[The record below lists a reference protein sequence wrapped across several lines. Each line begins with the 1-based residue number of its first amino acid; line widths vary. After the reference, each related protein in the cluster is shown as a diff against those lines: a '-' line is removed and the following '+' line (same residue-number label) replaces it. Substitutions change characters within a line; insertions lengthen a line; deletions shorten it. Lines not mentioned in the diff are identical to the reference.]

1 MEYAFRQDM
10 SWYFVMGVFS
20 VVGSVWALC
29 KLKAFA
35 ISRRCCRFIASSP
48 PSVMQLLQDAMPD
61 HEFFEEERGI
71 WVSGPTFGWATAA
84 DGVWMQRDA
93 HDRWGRD
100 RPYPWTLLDFD
111 EESDANQ
118 LPRRRIVTPSVA
130 PWTRTPVAATGL
142 QTPSVAA
149 TSLQTPSIAANGW
162 VDHFDLTPVAAN
174 DDVWPSIAA
183 DGWVD
188 DSVVD
193 LGAGSPSWNYQELPS
208 GDAQDGLGDA
218 QGGRWEPPLE
228 SYEGDAPLEL
238 F

>member
-118 LPRRRIVTPSVA
+118 LPRRRIITPSVA
-130 PWTRTPVAATGL
+130 PWTRTPVAANDIQL
-142 QTPSVAA
+142 HSMAA
-149 TSLQTPSIAANGW
+149 DGW
-162 VDHFDLTPVAAN
+162 VDYPRRTPVAAS
-174 DDVWPSIAA
+174 DLVSPSIAA

-188 DSVVD
+188 DGVLD
-193 LGAGSPSWNYQELPS
+193 SPTYQELPNGDTHVVS
-208 GDAQDGLGDA
+208 VADAQDTPLD
-218 QGGRWEPPLE
+218 GGRWEPPLE
-228 SYEGDAPLEL
+228 SYEGDAQLEL